1 MLEQIKLELSKHCK
15 PEDKKGLFFSLF
27 DVNGKF
33 LASHG
38 TVKTDK
44 NINQLTDL
52 IYNGLLAKH
61 EHTTK
66 TVVIDI
72 IQSYIQET
80 DVNKLLTLPTKNYW
94 IFLVNTET
102 KKSGAIL
109 PNTKWVNDVKT
120 ALGLIKQKYW
130 ISGNVSMYSFRTER
144 ITIAI

>member
-1 MLEQIKLELSKHCK
+1 MLEQIKAELAKYCK
-15 PEDKKGLFFSLF
+15 PEEKKGLFFSLF
-27 DVNGKF
+27 DVNNKI

-38 TVKTDK
+38 TIETNK

-80 DVNKLLTLPTKNYW
+80 DVNKLLTLPTKDYG
-94 IFLVNTET
+94 IFLINTER

-109 PNTKWVNDVKT
+109 PNTKGVNDIKT
-120 ALGLIKQKYW
+120 ALGLIKQKY
-130 ISGNVSMYSFRTER
+130 
-144 ITIAI
+144 